1 MNANGLVK
9 FNYVDGDVKNKLFY
23 KVHTYSILIYIQN
36 LNKNRKFTIFTYM
49 LVLILI
55 LFSNIIQKH
64 FSLQNYSFDELI
76 YQYTIYSTRC
86 IKYKIL

>member
-1 MNANGLVK
+1 MQMDK
-9 FNYVDGDVKNKLFY
+9 RCQNKLFY

-64 FSLQNYSFDELI
+64 FSLQNYSFDE
-76 YQYTIYSTRC
+76 
-86 IKYKIL
+86 